1 MAKVYRILTLAQAQ
15 TFDFDLVEDLSLNNS
30 RKSLDGNK
38 VVVQYKSE
46 PDITD
51 SSFYTLDEIHQVIWD
66 TDWYE
71 GIDI

>member
-1 MAKVYRILTLAQAQ
+1 MAKLYRILTLAQAEN
-15 TFDFDLVEDLSLNNS
+15 FDFDLVEDFSLNDS

-46 PDITD
+46 PDVID
-51 SSFYTLDEIHQVIWD
+51 SSFYTLDEIHQVIWN

-71 GIDI
+71 DINI